1 MSDRRF
7 VAAAAQLTS
16 TADFPANLS
25 AVKELAQAAA
35 AKGVKLLAL
44 PENFAF
50 LGERE
55 RDKFPHAETLD
66 EANPGPTLTAVL
78 SLARD
83 HQMWISAGGMA
94 ERLEADAESSPDEL
108 STTYNTHFLA
118 SPAGEIAAR
127 YRKIHLFDIEIPGQ
141 TPLRES
147 DNTSAGKSVVV
158 ASSEVGTLGLSICY
172 DLRFP
177 ELYRQQAISSGA
189 EILLVPAAFTAH
201 TGAAHWH
208 TLLRARAIENQCWVI
223 AAAQAGRHNPRRRSY
238 GHSLI
243 INPWGDIVAECNEQN
258 GLAVAEIDLDQVTET
273 RKNMPCHAHQRVS
286 FQTGKR

>member
-1 MSDRRF
+1 MPDRRF

-16 TADFPANLS
+16 TADFPANL
-25 AVKELAQAAA
+25 AATRELAKAAA
-35 AKGVKLLAL
+35 AAGARLLAL

-55 RDKFPHAETLD
+55 RDKFAHAEALD
-66 EANPGPTLTAVL
+66 ESNPGPILTAIL

-83 HQMWISAGGMA
+83 HQMWVSAGGMA
-94 ERLEADAESSPDEL
+94 ERLEADAHSPVEEIT
-108 STTYNTHFLA
+108 STYNTHVIA
-118 SPAGEIAAR
+118 SPTGEVVAR

-141 TPLRES
+141 QLLRES
-147 DNTSAGKSVVV
+147 DNTTAGQSVVV
-158 ASSEVGTLGLSICY
+158 ASTEVGNLGLSICY

-177 ELYRQQAISSGA
+177 ELYRQLAVSSGA

-223 AAAQAGRHNPRRRSY
+223 AAAQAGRHNPKRASF

-243 INPWGDIVAECNEQN
+243 IDPWGQIVAECSEQN
-258 GLAVAEIDLDQVTET
+258 GLAVAEIDLDRIVDT
-273 RKNMPCHAHQRVS
+273 RRNMPCHSHQRLG
-286 FQTGKR
+286 FDA